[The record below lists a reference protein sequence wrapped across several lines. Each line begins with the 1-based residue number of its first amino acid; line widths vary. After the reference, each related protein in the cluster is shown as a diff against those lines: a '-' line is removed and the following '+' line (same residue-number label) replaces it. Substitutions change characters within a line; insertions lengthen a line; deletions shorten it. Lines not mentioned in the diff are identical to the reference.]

1 MSKDI
6 DLSGLPDSIIEYNR
20 DDALFIVG
28 GEEFPTRRQAEV
40 YIDGWNAA
48 IEYATIE
55 IEHARTLEGLEPPS

>member
-1 MSKDI
+1 MSTNI

-20 DDALFIVG
+20 DDALYVVG
-28 GEEFPTRRQAEV
+28 GQPFPTRRQAEV

-55 IEHARTLEGLEPPS
+55 IEHARELEGLDPPK